1 MAGPI
6 DPRTLAIIQAMEPAA
21 AQRQATMARDAV
33 MRGPAPAPM
42 NPVFRPGQDAAPVM
56 PAGLTIAPQGGM
68 PPGFDQ
74 FADVR
79 NPIPQPRGPMT
90 APQPSAADLMP
101 PQAAGR
107 MQPMP
112 QSFETPIGPAPS
124 RMVPPPMPMPAP
136 APAPGGNML
145 APDVEETGSVAPQ
158 GIPSPDP
165 QPMVP
170 PTPGPSDLGPR
181 DAAALAPVVRGG
193 HPAADRI
200 TPQPGN
206 LLTDAPTVQPS
217 GNRLEAPAPTG
228 RRVYDPAAGTN
239 GPRFIYEGGPAPM
252 RAAGGGSAIA
262 TGGGAVPATGGA
274 GGAAMPYSGGD
285 SGGGMGDGFFD
296 FLGGFSRGGL
306 LGGIQ
311 GVRLGKQARA
321 KAGLSAQQEN
331 MTRQAAKRLGV
342 PDDVANS
349 LDGKS
354 LASLVIDIQK
364 QNMRPKEAKA
374 PNLQEIYTEG
384 GGKQKGY
391 FDANSKWVAVG
402 AVDAD
407 EGATPKR
414 EVRTIYKDGK
424 EITVSLDPATGQYI
438 QIGDEKPGDRGSAFD
453 TEQKLRKEY
462 TATPEYARFN
472 DVRSS
477 YDRVA
482 TASEQDNGP
491 GDIAMVYGYMKM
503 LDPGSVVREG
513 EFATAEQTTG
523 LPGYVVNL
531 YNKAISGTRLTPEQR
546 AQFVDMASQ
555 FYDGELSRLNEIN
568 TRYSQIAEAS
578 DLDPSRIIVAPAA
591 RPPKKKK
598 EPEGPAG
605 TPSVDDIDAELKKRG
620 LL

>member
-21 AQRQATMARDAV
+21 AERQAIMARDAV

-42 NPVFRPGQDAAPVM
+42 Q
-56 PAGLTIAPQGGM
+56 AGLRIAPAPQMGM
-68 PPGFDQ
+68 DE

-90 APQPSAADLMP
+90 APQPSATDLMP

-124 RMVPPPMPMPAP
+124 RFVPPA
-136 APAPGGNML
+136 GNML
-145 APDVEETGSVAPQ
+145 APDIETGSVAP
-158 GIPSPDP
+158 
-165 QPMVP
+165 MP
-170 PTPGPSDLGPR
+170 PPPP
-181 DAAALAPVVRGG
+181 AP
-193 HPAADRI
+193 A
-200 TPQPGN
+200 
-206 LLTDAPTVQPS
+206 
-217 GNRLEAPAPTG
+217 GNRLATEPSPAPMPALAEPAGNMLAAPTG

-274 GGAAMPYSGGD
+274 GGAAMPYSGGGD

-311 GVRLGKQARA
+311 GVHLGKQARA

-364 QNMRPKEAKA
+364 QNMTPKEAKEPTLTDGLDA
-374 PNLQEIYTEG
+374 QGRKVRGYMQGGKFVQVGGAEAGEPTGKSRPLVTPEERAAYGIPEDDRAVYQVDANNEVKRIGDG
-384 GGKQKGY
+384 GGVSISVGDEVADRRRVAEENGLKPGTREYQSYVLEGKLPGDKRETATELKEKWSSEDELDILAQQEQMLTEALGLTDKAYSGGGAGVKGWLGDQLPDVGL
-391 FDANSKWVAVG
+391 FDQDKVA
-402 AVDAD
+402 ATRRYNQLMSQQAI
-407 EGATPKR
+407 EAMSQTLKGATTDAEMGR
-414 EVRTIYKDGK
+414 FL
-424 EITVSLDPATGQYI
+424 EILADPAASA
-438 QIGDEKPGDRGSAFD
+438 DRKKQTINTMLDLVRSRRA
-453 TEQKLRKEY
+453 
-462 TATPEYARFN
+462 TATRRARELGSTAPAVSGGDGGAAPSGVDP
-472 DVRSS
+472 DVW
-477 YDRVA
+477 
-482 TASEQDNGP
+482 Q
-491 GDIAMVYGYMKM
+491 YM
-503 LDPGSVVREG
+503 
-513 EFATAEQTTG
+513 
-523 LPGYVVNL
+523 
-531 YNKAISGTRLTPEQR
+531 TPEER
-546 AQFVDMASQ
+546 ALWQ
-555 FYDGELSRLNEIN
+555 
-568 TRYSQIAEAS
+568 
-578 DLDPSRIIVAPAA
+578 
-591 RPPKKKK
+591 
-598 EPEGPAG
+598 
-605 TPSVDDIDAELKKRG
+605 
-620 LL
+620 

>member
-21 AQRQATMARDAV
+21 AQRQAIMARDAV

-42 NPVFRPGQDAAPVM
+42 Q
-56 PAGLTIAPQGGM
+56 AGLRIAPAPQMGM
-68 PPGFDQ
+68 DE

-124 RMVPPPMPMPAP
+124 RMVPPPMPVPAPAP

-145 APDVEETGSVAPQ
+145 APDIETGSIAPA
-158 GIPSPDP
+158 PAPAAPDP
-165 QPMVP
+165 
-170 PTPGPSDLGPR
+170 
-181 DAAALAPVVRGG
+181 
-193 HPAADRI
+193 
-200 TPQPGN
+200 
-206 LLTDAPTVQPS
+206 
-217 GNRLEAPAPTG
+217 GNRLEAPVPEPIMPG

-239 GPRFIYEGGPAPM
+239 APRFIYEGGPAPM

-274 GGAAMPYSGGD
+274 GGAAMPYSGGGD
-285 SGGGMGDGFFD
+285 SGSGMGDGFFD

-311 GVRLGKQARA
+311 GIQLGKQARA

-364 QNMRPKEAKA
+364 QNMTPKEAKTPDLQTYYDDQGRERKGYMRPDGTMVPVGGA
-374 PNLQEIYTEG
+374 KAEEAGANQWEVRQIYNEEGQEIT
-384 GGKQKGY
+384 
-391 FDANSKWVAVG
+391 ARVN
-402 AVDAD
+402 
-407 EGATPKR
+407 R
-414 EVRTIYKDGK
+414 
-424 EITVSLDPATGQYI
+424 ATGEI
-438 QIGDEKPGDRGSAFD
+438 EPLKGAGAKPGDRGSAFD

-578 DLDPSRIIVAPAA
+578 GLDPSRIIVAPAA